1 MLDSGEHLYDAGDVG
16 LGTGS
21 NKGPLFRTGA
31 HLHWTSQVPVPKC
44 QSCKHYVNFAVNS
57 PMDACSRFP
66 IVVSSL
72 PPGYQEKYIYLSIY
86 ESYISAGAKMYL

>member
-1 MLDSGEHLYDAGDVG
+1 
-16 LGTGS
+16 
-21 NKGPLFRTGA
+21 
-31 HLHWTSQVPVPKC
+31 
-44 QSCKHYVNFAVNS
+44 
-57 PMDACSRFP
+57 MDACSRFP